1 MHGDMKVGLSAVG
14 DLVRTKNKKPVN
26 PASPALRNVMAKNRA
41 MASFVRNSED
51 RIEQLHLCCD
61 QTGTWR
67 TSPML

>member
-14 DLVRTKNKKPVN
+14 DLVRTKNKKAVN

-61 QTGTWR
+61 QTGTRR